1 MTEERGVVKYEAR
14 DGQQVTLSF
23 DTIKRYL
30 VQGHSEM
37 VTQQELMFFMGI
49 CKSKGLNPFNKDC
62 YLIKY
67 SQNEGAAII
76 TAVDYFRKRAK
87 AQRDC
92 HGWQKGIILERDGKI
107 VYSKGLMLEDDI
119 LLGGWFKAQPEGW
132 SEPFE
137 LEVNLKGYI
146 KKKRDGSVTK
156 FWAKE
161 NQPTQIAKV
170 AESQGLRT
178 LWPDEFQ
185 QLYTPEEMG
194 QSEVF
199 SQAEAIITDKTTEEV
214 LTDKIKPN
222 YAAQDLKTKL
232 DAGDKEVEGYKPI
245 NEEVQSTGGAQTKGH
260 MDAVRSKST
269 GTQADVEEV
278 RKEAISMNAAKELDS
293 YLAGGREEEPEPSP
307 IEQGESKGVLP
318 DGVDPIAWLLTSRG
332 KSSPTNAALV
342 IRVFKAEKETI
353 ESQSDAIKARLRRK
367 YKDAMDYLADIE
379 AKKQAIAEEELPDD
393 DKIPGFVRSN
403 TEGYDAN
410 GRLEFISK
418 MRKYMAKD
426 HDKYRAVMNDNNLG
440 GMNDV
445 GVSDQEVILGFM
457 AEAFAEE

>member
-222 YAAQDLKTKL
+222 YAAQDLKTK
-232 DAGDKEVEGYKPI
+232 
-245 NEEVQSTGGAQTKGH
+245 
-260 MDAVRSKST
+260 
-269 GTQADVEEV
+269 
-278 RKEAISMNAAKELDS
+278 
-293 YLAGGREEEPEPSP
+293 
-307 IEQGESKGVLP
+307 
-318 DGVDPIAWLLTSRG
+318 
-332 KSSPTNAALV
+332 
-342 IRVFKAEKETI
+342 
-353 ESQSDAIKARLRRK
+353 
-367 YKDAMDYLADIE
+367 
-379 AKKQAIAEEELPDD
+379 
-393 DKIPGFVRSN
+393 
-403 TEGYDAN
+403 
-410 GRLEFISK
+410 
-418 MRKYMAKD
+418 
-426 HDKYRAVMNDNNLG
+426 
-440 GMNDV
+440 
-445 GVSDQEVILGFM
+445 
-457 AEAFAEE
+457 